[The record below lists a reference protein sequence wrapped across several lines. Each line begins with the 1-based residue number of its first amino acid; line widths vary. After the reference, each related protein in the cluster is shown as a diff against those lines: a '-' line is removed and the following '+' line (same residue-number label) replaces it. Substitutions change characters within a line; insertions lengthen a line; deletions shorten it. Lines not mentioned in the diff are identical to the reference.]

1 MIKTLLNLNG
11 ATKISKKEQ
20 TVITGGGTRGNCY
33 PFFHLG
39 SCRFNCNCRIR
50 RAEQPSGA
58 SQYCLLNYPY
68 YINEAQQ
75 CGGSGNGGGDWA

>member
-1 MIKTLLNLNG
+1 MFKNLLNLNG
-11 ATKISKKEQ
+11 AQAISKKEQ
-20 TVITGGGTRGNCY
+20 QTINGGGLSRGNCY

-39 SCRFNCNCRIR
+39 SCRFNCDCRTR

-68 YINEAQQ
+68 YINNAVQ
-75 CGGSGNGGGDWA
+75 CGGAGGPGDWA